1 MKGRRY
7 RLAVLNT
14 ATSREIP
21 YKSLFIAEKI
31 NFFNGEDV
39 PASHVW
45 LLERKGIYMYWSW
58 WFYFPLKAQDSN
70 LIGRYALSVKLLNK
84 TIDKIPLLLTKDRI
98 IIYHQFVFLCQSYNP
113 TIGFQTW

>member
-70 LIGRYALSVKLLNK
+70 LIGAICSFCETVKQNNWQDSVAINK
-84 TIDKIPLLLTKDRI
+84 R
-98 IIYHQFVFLCQSYNP
+98 
-113 TIGFQTW
+113 

>member
-45 LLERKGIYMYWSW
+45 LLERKG
-58 WFYFPLKAQDSN
+58 N
-70 LIGRYALSVKLLNK
+70 LHVLIVMVLLS
-84 TIDKIPLLLTKDRI
+84 
-98 IIYHQFVFLCQSYNP
+98 S
-113 TIGFQTW
+113 